1 MSDILARNV
10 FKDRKACEYVLRI
23 IMDDEA
29 RMDEKKDVAY
39 SLADRKMS
47 VEDISEIIKVNI
59 ETVRGWLAGRTP
71 AKNSNRIPSYRSRK
85 QKCPVWGIFIY
96 RKTKQR
102 RWMNIQQ
109 LTYIVEIANRKS
121 ISRAAEYLFVSQP
134 ALSQQIRNLEKEL
147 GYRVFHRTSKGL
159 ELTEKGNVFYQKAQ
173 EMLKDWN
180 RFKEEVMSGTE
191 LKKLKIGLGARVY
204 SNRLFPKIAG
214 YFERHPELE
223 VTFYTE
229 AGLDAYAAIKDGSL
243 DMALDRM
250 PENEIGMEKCICFA
264 KELIREKQC
273 ILMAPDHPLAQ
284 KKNASIMD
292 CREYTMLT
300 GLEHSVEDRLLRKTY
315 GEQNIT
321 WKRVIRS
328 DSIDTVMK
336 MVKSGSGIAIG
347 PQSFAE
353 YYGVT
358 AVPLVPARQDSLY
371 FACLKSKKKEPEIRE
386 FQRYLTTL
394 VSSVYPD

>member
-1 MSDILARNV
+1 
-10 FKDRKACEYVLRI
+10 
-23 IMDDEA
+23 
-29 RMDEKKDVAY
+29 
-39 SLADRKMS
+39 
-47 VEDISEIIKVNI
+47 
-59 ETVRGWLAGRTP
+59 
-71 AKNSNRIPSYRSRK
+71 
-85 QKCPVWGIFIY
+85 
-96 RKTKQR
+96 
-102 RWMNIQQ
+102 
-109 LTYIVEIANRKS
+109 
-121 ISRAAEYLFVSQP
+121 
-134 ALSQQIRNLEKEL
+134 
-147 GYRVFHRTSKGL
+147 
-159 ELTEKGNVFYQKAQ
+159 
-173 EMLKDWN
+173 MLKDWN
-180 RFKEEVMSGTE
+180 RFKEEVISGTE
-191 LKKLKIGLGARVY
+191 HKKLKIGLGARVY
-204 SNRLFPKIAG
+204 SNRLFPKIAR

-250 PENEIGMEKCICFA
+250 PENEIGMEKCVCFA

-321 WKRVIRS
+321 WKSVIRS

-347 PQSFAE
+347 PKSFAE

-394 VSSVYPD
+394 VSSVCPD

>member
-1 MSDILARNV
+1 
-10 FKDRKACEYVLRI
+10 
-23 IMDDEA
+23 
-29 RMDEKKDVAY
+29 
-39 SLADRKMS
+39 
-47 VEDISEIIKVNI
+47 
-59 ETVRGWLAGRTP
+59 
-71 AKNSNRIPSYRSRK
+71 
-85 QKCPVWGIFIY
+85 
-96 RKTKQR
+96 
-102 RWMNIQQ
+102 MNIQQ
-109 LTYIVEIANRKS
+109 LTYIVEIANCKS

-180 RFKEEVMSGTE
+180 RFKEEVISGTE
-191 LKKLKIGLGARVY
+191 HKKLKIGLGARVY
-204 SNRLFPKIAG
+204 SNRLFPKIAR

-229 AGLDAYAAIKDGSL
+229 AGLDAYAAIKDGSH
-243 DMALDRM
+243 D
-250 PENEIGMEKCICFA
+250 
-264 KELIREKQC
+264 
-273 ILMAPDHPLAQ
+273 MAPDHPLAQ

-347 PQSFAE
+347 PKSFAE

>member
-1 MSDILARNV
+1 MQNVSFCNAPFFVEKARLRPV
-10 FKDRKACEYVLRI
+10 IDADSIARGDRL
-23 IMDDEA
+23 
-29 RMDEKKDVAY
+29 
-39 SLADRKMS
+39 
-47 VEDISEIIKVNI
+47 
-59 ETVRGWLAGRTP
+59 
-71 AKNSNRIPSYRSRK
+71 
-85 QKCPVWGIFIY
+85 
-96 RKTKQR
+96 
-102 RWMNIQQ
+102 
-109 LTYIVEIANRKS
+109 
-121 ISRAAEYLFVSQP
+121 
-134 ALSQQIRNLEKEL
+134 
-147 GYRVFHRTSKGL
+147 
-159 ELTEKGNVFYQKAQ
+159 GNVPAVCD
-173 EMLKDWN
+173 EP
-180 RFKEEVMSGTE
+180 
-191 LKKLKIGLGARVY
+191 
-204 SNRLFPKIAG
+204 LFGRILVAG
-214 YFERHPELE
+214 GQF
-223 VTFYTE
+223 
-229 AGLDAYAAIKDGSL
+229 AY
-243 DMALDRM
+243 
-250 PENEIGMEKCICFA
+250 N
-264 KELIREKQC
+264 
-273 ILMAPDHPLAQ
+273 PDHPLAQ

>member
-1 MSDILARNV
+1 
-10 FKDRKACEYVLRI
+10 
-23 IMDDEA
+23 
-29 RMDEKKDVAY
+29 
-39 SLADRKMS
+39 
-47 VEDISEIIKVNI
+47 
-59 ETVRGWLAGRTP
+59 
-71 AKNSNRIPSYRSRK
+71 
-85 QKCPVWGIFIY
+85 
-96 RKTKQR
+96 
-102 RWMNIQQ
+102 MNIQQ
-109 LTYIVEIANRKS
+109 LTYIVEIANCKS

-180 RFKEEVMSGTE
+180 CFKEEVISGTE
-191 LKKLKIGLGARVY
+191 HKKLKIGLGARVY
-204 SNRLFPKIAG
+204 SNRLFPKIAR
-214 YFERHPELE
+214 YFE
-223 VTFYTE
+223 
-229 AGLDAYAAIKDGSL
+229 YAAIKDGSL

-250 PENEIGMEKCICFA
+250 PENEIGMEKCVCFA

-347 PQSFAE
+347 PKSFAE

-358 AVPLVPARQDSLY
+358 AVPLVPARQ
-371 FACLKSKKKEPEIRE
+371 AK
-386 FQRYLTTL
+386 
-394 VSSVYPD
+394 

>member
-1 MSDILARNV
+1 
-10 FKDRKACEYVLRI
+10 
-23 IMDDEA
+23 
-29 RMDEKKDVAY
+29 
-39 SLADRKMS
+39 
-47 VEDISEIIKVNI
+47 
-59 ETVRGWLAGRTP
+59 
-71 AKNSNRIPSYRSRK
+71 
-85 QKCPVWGIFIY
+85 
-96 RKTKQR
+96 
-102 RWMNIQQ
+102 MNIQQ
-109 LTYIVEIANRKS
+109 LTYIVEIANCKS

-180 RFKEEVMSGTE
+180 RFKEEVISGTE
-191 LKKLKIGLGARVY
+191 HKKLKIGLGARVY
-204 SNRLFPKIAG
+204 SNRLFPKIAR

-250 PENEIGMEKCICFA
+250 PENEIGMEKCVCFA

-273 ILMAPDHPLAQ
+273 ILMAPDHPLTQ

-300 GLEHSVEDRLLRKTY
+300 GLEYSVEDRLL
-315 GEQNIT
+315 
-321 WKRVIRS
+321 
-328 DSIDTVMK
+328 MK

-347 PQSFAE
+347 PKSFAE

-394 VSSVYPD
+394 VSSVCPD

>member
-1 MSDILARNV
+1 
-10 FKDRKACEYVLRI
+10 
-23 IMDDEA
+23 
-29 RMDEKKDVAY
+29 
-39 SLADRKMS
+39 
-47 VEDISEIIKVNI
+47 
-59 ETVRGWLAGRTP
+59 
-71 AKNSNRIPSYRSRK
+71 
-85 QKCPVWGIFIY
+85 
-96 RKTKQR
+96 
-102 RWMNIQQ
+102 MNIQQ
-109 LTYIVEIANRKS
+109 LTYIVEIANCKS

-180 RFKEEVMSGTE
+180 RFKEEVISGTE
-191 LKKLKIGLGARVY
+191 HKKLKIGLGARVY
-204 SNRLFPKIAG
+204 SNRLFPKIAR

-250 PENEIGMEKCICFA
+250 PENEIGMEKCVCFA

-273 ILMAPDHPLAQ
+273 ILTAPDHPLAQ

-300 GLEHSVEDRLLRKTY
+300 GLEHSVEDRLLRRTY

-347 PQSFAE
+347 PKSFAE

>member
-1 MSDILARNV
+1 
-10 FKDRKACEYVLRI
+10 
-23 IMDDEA
+23 
-29 RMDEKKDVAY
+29 
-39 SLADRKMS
+39 
-47 VEDISEIIKVNI
+47 
-59 ETVRGWLAGRTP
+59 
-71 AKNSNRIPSYRSRK
+71 
-85 QKCPVWGIFIY
+85 
-96 RKTKQR
+96 
-102 RWMNIQQ
+102 MNIQQ
-109 LTYIVEIANRKS
+109 LTYIVEIANCKS

-173 EMLKDWN
+173 EMLKDWH
-180 RFKEEVMSGTE
+180 RFKEEVISGTE
-191 LKKLKIGLGARVY
+191 HKKLKIGLGARVY
-204 SNRLFPKIAG
+204 SNRLFPKIAR

-250 PENEIGMEKCICFA
+250 PENEIGMEKCVCFA

-273 ILMAPDHPLAQ
+273 ILTAPDHPLVQ

-347 PQSFAE
+347 PKSFAE

>member
-1 MSDILARNV
+1 MNTQHLQYVVEIERMRSISQAAENLFIGQPNLSRILHDMEDTLG
-10 FKDRKACEYVLRI
+10 FKIFERTSRGVRPTERGTIFLQHAKSILREMDSIEALGPRRPVANRLRICIPRSAAMLDLTSEFIATLPEDQNLDVAIRECHARKALEL
-23 IMDDEA
+23 
-29 RMDEKKDVAY
+29 
-39 SLADRKMS
+39 LANG
-47 VEDISEIIKVNI
+47 E
-59 ETVRGWLAGRTP
+59 
-71 AKNSNRIPSYRSRK
+71 
-85 QKCPVWGIFIY
+85 
-96 RKTKQR
+96 
-102 RWMNIQQ
+102 
-109 LTYIVEIANRKS
+109 VEIGIIRFRS
-121 ISRAAEYLFVSQP
+121 EY
-134 ALSQQIRNLEKEL
+134 R
-147 GYRVFHRTSKGL
+147 
-159 ELTEKGNVFYQKAQ
+159 
-173 EMLKDWN
+173 D
-180 RFKEEVMSGTE
+180 
-191 LKKLKIGLGARVY
+191 
-204 SNRLFPKIAG
+204 
-214 YFERHPELE
+214 YFEEQMTQR
-223 VTFYTE
+223 
-229 AGLDAYAAIKDGSL
+229 GL
-243 DMALDRM
+243 
-250 PENEIGMEKCICFA
+250 NFEILSKY
-264 KELIREKQC
+264 RYQ
-273 ILMAPDHPLAQ
+273 ILLCRDHPLAQ

>member
-1 MSDILARNV
+1 MFEINENNEVVCGQTTRAILVGISFEEDTGASMKELEGLAEAAGAQVLGQMVQSRERP
-10 FKDRKACEYVLRI
+10 DKATYLGKGKVEELAEMCGN
-23 IMDDEA
+23 MEA
-29 RMDEKKDVAY
+29 
-39 SLADRKMS
+39 
-47 VEDISEIIKVNI
+47 N
-59 ETVRGWLAGRTP
+59 TV
-71 AKNSNRIPSYRSRK
+71 
-85 QKCPVWGIFIY
+85 IF
-96 RKTKQR
+96 
-102 RWMNIQQ
+102 NN
-109 LTYIVEIANRKS
+109 E
-121 ISRAAEYLFVSQP
+121 
-134 ALSQQIRNLEKEL
+134 LSGAQIRNLEKEL

-180 RFKEEVMSGTE
+180 RFKEEVISGTE
-191 LKKLKIGLGARVY
+191 HKKLKIGLGARVY
-204 SNRLFPKIAG
+204 SNRLFPKIAR

-250 PENEIGMEKCICFA
+250 PENEIGMEKCVCFA

-347 PQSFAE
+347 PKSFAE

>member
-1 MSDILARNV
+1 
-10 FKDRKACEYVLRI
+10 
-23 IMDDEA
+23 
-29 RMDEKKDVAY
+29 
-39 SLADRKMS
+39 
-47 VEDISEIIKVNI
+47 
-59 ETVRGWLAGRTP
+59 
-71 AKNSNRIPSYRSRK
+71 
-85 QKCPVWGIFIY
+85 
-96 RKTKQR
+96 
-102 RWMNIQQ
+102 MNIQQ
-109 LTYIVEIANRKS
+109 LTYIVEIANCKS

-180 RFKEEVMSGTE
+180 RFKEEVISGTE
-191 LKKLKIGLGARVY
+191 HKKLKIGLGARVY
-204 SNRLFPKIAG
+204 SNRLFPKIAR

-250 PENEIGMEKCICFA
+250 PENEIGMEKCVCFA

-273 ILMAPDHPLAQ
+273 ILTASDHPLAR

-300 GLEHSVEDRLLRKTY
+300 GLEHSVEDRLLRRTY

-347 PQSFAE
+347 PKSFAE

-394 VSSVYPD
+394 VSSVCPD

>member
-1 MSDILARNV
+1 
-10 FKDRKACEYVLRI
+10 
-23 IMDDEA
+23 
-29 RMDEKKDVAY
+29 
-39 SLADRKMS
+39 
-47 VEDISEIIKVNI
+47 
-59 ETVRGWLAGRTP
+59 
-71 AKNSNRIPSYRSRK
+71 
-85 QKCPVWGIFIY
+85 
-96 RKTKQR
+96 
-102 RWMNIQQ
+102 MNIQQ
-109 LTYIVEIANRKS
+109 LTYIVEIANCKS

-180 RFKEEVMSGTE
+180 RFKEEVISGTE
-191 LKKLKIGLGARVY
+191 HKKLKIGLGARVY
-204 SNRLFPKIAG
+204 SNRLFPKIAR

-250 PENEIGMEKCICFA
+250 PENEIGMEKCVCFA

-273 ILMAPDHPLAQ
+273 ILMAPDHPLEQ

-347 PQSFAE
+347 PKSFAE

>member
-1 MSDILARNV
+1 MELTQLKYFQA
-10 FKDRKACEYVLRI
+10 
-23 IMDDEA
+23 M
-29 RMDEKKDVAY
+29 
-39 SLADRKMS
+39 
-47 VEDISEIIKVNI
+47 
-59 ETVRGWLAGRTP
+59 
-71 AKNSNRIPSYRSRK
+71 AKCRHFT
-85 QKCPVWGIFIY
+85 Q
-96 RKTKQR
+96 
-102 RWMNIQQ
+102 
-109 LTYIVEIANRKS
+109 
-121 ISRAAEYLFVSQP
+121 AAEEMAVSQS
-134 ALSQQIRNLEKEL
+134 ALSRSIQKLEQEL
-147 GYRVFHRTSKGL
+147 GVTL
-159 ELTEKGNVFYQKAQ
+159 
-173 EMLKDWN
+173 
-180 RFKEEVMSGTE
+180 
-191 LKKLKIGLGARVY
+191 
-204 SNRLFPKIAG
+204 
-214 YFERHPELE
+214 FERHGRTSDL
-223 VTFYTE
+223 TE
-229 AGLDAYAAIKDGSL
+229 AGQKFLFHV
-243 DMALDRM
+243 DRV
-250 PENEIGMEKCICFA
+250 
-264 KELIREKQC
+264 IRELALAEQEIELDNGGVGVVHLSFLHSLGDTFLPL
-273 ILMAPDHPLAQ
+273 ILRQFHERYPHIDVKLNQQSSSMLAEQLTSGETDICLCSTMNEPDTAWMYLWSEEMFLVVPEDHPLAQ

-347 PQSFAE
+347 PKSFAE

>member
-1 MSDILARNV
+1 ML
-10 FKDRKACEYVLRI
+10 
-23 IMDDEA
+23 
-29 RMDEKKDVAY
+29 
-39 SLADRKMS
+39 
-47 VEDISEIIKVNI
+47 EDWS
-59 ETVRGWLAGRTP
+59 
-71 AKNSNRIPSYRSRK
+71 
-85 QKCPVWGIFIY
+85 
-96 RKTKQR
+96 
-102 RWMNIQQ
+102 
-109 LTYIVEIANRKS
+109 
-121 ISRAAEYLFVSQP
+121 
-134 ALSQQIRNLEKEL
+134 
-147 GYRVFHRTSKGL
+147 
-159 ELTEKGNVFYQKAQ
+159 
-173 EMLKDWN
+173 
-180 RFKEEVMSGTE
+180 RFKEEVISGTE
-191 LKKLKIGLGARVY
+191 HKKLKIGLGARVY
-204 SNRLFPKIAG
+204 SNRLFPRIVG
-214 YFERHPELE
+214 YFEKHPELE

-250 PENEIGMEKCICFA
+250 PENEIGMEKCVCFA

-273 ILMAPDHPLAQ
+273 VLTAPDHPLG
-284 KKNASIMD
+284 KKGKASILD

-371 FACLKSKKKEPEIRE
+371 FACLKSKKKEPEIRD

-394 VSSVYPD
+394 VSSVCPD